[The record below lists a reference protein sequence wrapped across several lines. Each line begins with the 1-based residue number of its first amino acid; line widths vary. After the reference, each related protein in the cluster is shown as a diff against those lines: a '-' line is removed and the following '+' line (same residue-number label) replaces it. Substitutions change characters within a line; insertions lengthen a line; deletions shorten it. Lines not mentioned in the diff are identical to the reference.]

1 MIYYCARGICRLL
14 FVFLGLKKEGIDKIP
29 RKGAVIVASNH
40 MSNWDPI
47 MVGISLPRPVYFM
60 AKVELFNNK
69 ILGKLLTA
77 LHAFPVKRGAADRKA
92 IRQAL
97 QVLEEGK
104 VLGIFP
110 EGARKK
116 VLPGAQVQ
124 SGVALL
130 ALKSGAPVIPVACI
144 GTDKAFPLGWF
155 RPLLVKVGEPVDLD
169 KYRGQKISSAV
180 LEEVSEAIMQ
190 EINSLLDK

>member
-1 MIYYCARGICRLL
+1 MVYYFTRGICRIF
-14 FVFLGLKKEGIDKIP
+14 FVFLGLKKEGIEKIP
-29 RKGAVIVASNH
+29 QKGPVIVASNH
-40 MSNWDPI
+40 ISNWDPI
-47 MVGISLPRPVYFM
+47 MVGISLTRPVHFM

-97 QVLEEGK
+97 ELLEEGK

-116 VLPGAQVQ
+116 VLPDAQVQ
-124 SGVALL
+124 NGVALL
-130 ALKSGAPVIPVACI
+130 ALKSGAPIIPIACI
-144 GTDKAFPLGWF
+144 GTDKDFPLGWF
-155 RPLLVKVGEPVDLD
+155 RPLLVKVGDPVNLD
-169 KYRGQKISSAV
+169 KHKGQKISSAL

>member
-1 MIYYCARGICRLL
+1 MVYYFVRGICRLL
-14 FVFLGLKKEGIDKIP
+14 FVFLGLKKEGIDKLP
-29 RKGAVIVASNH
+29 QNGPVIVASNH
-40 MSNWDPI
+40 MSNWDSI
-47 MVGISLPRPVYFM
+47 MIVIALPRPVHFM

-77 LHAFPVKRGAADRKA
+77 LHAFPVKRGTADRKA

-97 QVLEEGK
+97 ELLEEGK

-116 VLPGAQVQ
+116 VKPDTQVQ
-124 SGVALL
+124 SGIALL
-130 ALKSGAPVIPVACI
+130 ALKSGAQIVPVACV
-144 GTDKAFPLGWF
+144 GTEKDFPLGWF
-155 RPLLVKVGEPVDLD
+155 RPLLVRVGDPVDLD
-169 KYRGQKISSAV
+169 KYQGQKISSAL

>member
-97 QVLEEGK
+97 QVLEDGK

-116 VLPGAQVQ
+116 VLPDAQAQ

-144 GTDKAFPLGWF
+144 GTDKDFPLGWF
-155 RPLLVKVGEPVDLD
+155 HPLLVKVGEPVDLD

>member
-1 MIYYCARGICRLL
+1 MVYYFARGLCRLF
-14 FVFLGLKKEGIDKIP
+14 FVFLGLKKEGIEKIP
-29 RKGAVIVASNH
+29 QKGPVIVAANH
-40 MSNWDPI
+40 VSNWDPI
-47 MVGISLPRPVYFM
+47 MVGIALTRPVHFM

-77 LHAFPVKRGAADRKA
+77 LHAFPVKRGKADRKA

-97 QVLEEGK
+97 ELLEEGK

-116 VLPGAQVQ
+116 VLRDAQVQ

-130 ALKSGAPVIPVACI
+130 ALKSGVSIIPVACI
-144 GTDKAFPLGWF
+144 GTDKNFPLGWF
-155 RPLLVKVGEPVDLD
+155 RPLLVRVGDPVDLD
-169 KYRGQKISSAV
+169 KYKGQKITSAL
-180 LEEVSEAIMQ
+180 LEEVSKEIMQ
-190 EINSLLDK
+190 EIISLLDK